1 LVKKRNRFSQKNG
14 KTGKA
19 GFDILYSKKCTGR
32 KEYVFLPVKGGILGE
47 KYG

>member
-1 LVKKRNRFSQKNG
+1 LVKKRNRFLQKKG

-19 GFDILYSKKCTGR
+19 GFDILYSKKYTGR
-32 KEYVFLPVKGGILGE
+32 KEQEFLPAKGGIYGE